1 MSIKMNRYSIILY
14 YFYFAYKRKPWNGMT
29 SDKPELGQKEND
41 LKKVKTRKRMIYNSG
56 TIN

>member
-29 SDKPELGQKEND
+29 SDKPELAQKEND
-41 LKKVKTRKRMIYNSG
+41 LKKVKTRKCMI
-56 TIN
+56 I